1 MGRLAVLVAATRTV
15 LDSGPD
21 GPRPAAEATSSLRAI
36 QTVRALGRTVRDG
49 AWSSSPRRT

>member
-49 AWSSSPRRT
+49 AWSSSRRT